1 MNLVSTTKTLY
12 DLTYDPN
19 TDKFIDVSP
28 FKKYDRSNSNLEY
41 YCSCKCNSGFSTW
54 SGWQHHCKLKTHI
67 EYRENYKFFQQNLL
81 SCRQI
86 VIDQKRENHKLS
98 NKYKGLKLK
107 YIAKENEMKSL
118 VEEKD
123 ILDKNITS
131 LVKNNYEIREEL
143 KVMTDRYNSLE
154 KNIEEINNYV
164 ISDSDDEYNDCIEDV
179 RINI

>member
-86 VIDQKRENHKLS
+86 VIDQKRENHKLK
-98 NKYKGLKLK
+98 NKYKGIKLK
-107 YIAKENEMKSL
+107 YKAKEDEIQSL
-118 VEEKD
+118 KDENIILGKNLDSIVKENYDVKKQLSEVQEKYDKLKKDMDD
-123 ILDKNITS
+123 IND
-131 LVKNNYEIREEL
+131 V
-143 KVMTDRYNSLE
+143 
-154 KNIEEINNYV
+154 V
-164 ISDSDDEYNDCIEDV
+164 ISDSDDEYRDCIG
-179 RINI
+179 I